1 MDLCIQRHNH
11 HSHAVTSVLFAGNL
25 IVAGSLDGA
34 VSFINIL
41 FSEVIQR
48 INVPTKCRGVTCV
61 SELGAESASGTFVV
75 GTESG
80 RLVKVSMSDT
90 SVRCKPPLLLPL
102 PHLKI
107 PLSFDALYRP
117 WTAGLTRAA
126 SCVSTRQHWPNTGSS
141 LLVPTAAFEYAKP
154 QRSTRRLFVC
164 VCTMAA

>member
-11 HSHAVTSVLFAGNL
+11 HSHAVTCVLFTGNL

-61 SELGAESASGTFVV
+61 SELGAESANGTFIV

-80 RLVKVSMSDT
+80 RLVKVS
-90 SVRCKPPLLLPL
+90 L
-102 PHLKI
+102 
-107 PLSFDALYRP
+107 
-117 WTAGLTRAA
+117 
-126 SCVSTRQHWPNTGSS
+126 
-141 LLVPTAAFEYAKP
+141 
-154 QRSTRRLFVC
+154 
-164 VCTMAA
+164 